1 MLSRQNMQ
9 QSRCADREQRHRVN
23 ILRIAIVA
31 TGEIFGGAERQIL
44 TLARCLAA
52 RDDCHAELLLLH
64 DRQLAAEARRLGLPI
79 RILGARGLLDVHCIK
94 AMNRAIHDDSIDVI
108 SVHGYRST
116 TYLALSR
123 QAKRIPIMKT
133 EHGAMEIGRGSLSE
147 RLKAWLYRGL
157 DNWATHRLKAT
168 RIYVTHDLQRLC
180 ATEHRGSPHRII
192 YNGIDVPSR
201 AATSRPKEYSEGLRH
216 LVVVGRLEH
225 VKGVDIAIRAMAD
238 PCMPPGTHLHV
249 IGAGPDTDS
258 LTRLAHDIGVAERVS
273 MLGFRSNV
281 YDYVAHA
288 DVLLLPSRH
297 EGLPYTLLE
306 AMSLG
311 TPVIASRVGGL
322 AEVLTDERQALLV
335 APEDPAGLAA
345 ATHRLLESASLKDAL
360 SGAAAQLVQERFT
373 ASLMSEHYLALA
385 VQLVK
390 ATRDRAIHA
399 EQS

>member
-1 MLSRQNMQ
+1 MNT
-9 QSRCADREQRHRVN
+9 
-23 ILRIAIVA
+23 LRIAIVA

-44 TLARCLAA
+44 TLARSLAT
-52 RDDCHAELLLLH
+52 RGDCHVELLVLH
-64 DRQLAAEARRLGLPI
+64 DRQLAAQARSLGLPVK
-79 RILGARGLLDVHCIK
+79 ILGARGLLDVHCIK
-94 AMNRAIHDDSIDVI
+94 AMNQAIRDDAIDII
-108 SVHGYRST
+108 SVHGYRSI
-116 TYLALSR
+116 TYLALTW
-123 QAKRIPIMKT
+123 QARCIPIMKT
-133 EHGAMEIGRGSLSE
+133 EHGAMEIGRGNPSE
-147 RLKAWLYRGL
+147 RLKAWLYRRL
-157 DNWATHRLKAT
+157 DNWATHRLRAT

-180 ATEHRGSPHRII
+180 TAEHRGSPHRVI

-238 PCMPPGTHLHV
+238 PCMPPDAHLHV
-249 IGAGPDTDS
+249 IGSGPDADS

-288 DVLLLPSRH
+288 DALLLPSRH

-322 AEVLTDERQALLV
+322 AEVLADERQALLV
-335 APEDPAGLAA
+335 EPEDPAELAA
-345 ATHRLLESASLKDAL
+345 ATRRLLESASFKDTL
-360 SGAAAQLVQERFT
+360 SQAAAQLVQERFT

-385 VQLVK
+385 TQLMK
-390 ATRDRAIHA
+390 ATRGTAIHA